1 MVLTACNDLEGTGD
15 KGYITGD
22 GVVSEVA
29 AGERGDAVSF
39 AGEDLDGKAMS
50 VQDFR
55 GKPLVVVVWGS
66 WCTPCRREAP
76 QVVAA
81 AKELGTAAR
90 FVGINI
96 RDASTTNPQA
106 FVRAAGITYPSFFS
120 PGGDALLAFHG
131 KLSPRTIPSFVV
143 LDDHGRIAASI
154 IGRLPSTQT
163 LVDVTESVADETTD
177 G

>member
-1 MVLTACNDLEGTGD
+1 M
-15 KGYITGD
+15 
-22 GVVSEVA
+22 
-29 AGERGDAVSF
+29 SF
-39 AGEDLDGKAMS
+39 EGEDLDGNAMS

-66 WCTPCRREAP
+66 WCTPCRKEAP

-81 AKELGTAAR
+81 AKELGDAAR
-90 FVGINI
+90 FVGINV

-106 FVRAAGITYPSFFS
+106 FVRSAGITYPSFFS

-131 KLSPRTIPSFVV
+131 KLTPRTIPSFVV
-143 LDDHGRIAASI
+143 LDGEGRIAASI
-154 IGRLPSTQT
+154 IGQLPSTLT
-163 LVDVTESVADETTD
+163 LVDLARGVADETAD